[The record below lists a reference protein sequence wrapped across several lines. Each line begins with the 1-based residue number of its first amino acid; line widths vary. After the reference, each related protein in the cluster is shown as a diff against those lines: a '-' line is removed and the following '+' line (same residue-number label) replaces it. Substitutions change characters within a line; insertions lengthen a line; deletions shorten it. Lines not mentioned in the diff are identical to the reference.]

1 MRNYPTLSILLFLLA
16 GCSLFEPLGGESPVK
31 GEFSSLS
38 SDPRVLYKD
47 GALEYA
53 KLVAKEL
60 DESIKLV
67 EKAHGERFSKN
78 VFVHVCDTPNCFS
91 NYTGK
96 HPLITAA
103 VSEYGLFLS
112 PRAFSEN
119 QHQPYLAHELSHLH
133 LFQQISILRALYI
146 PQWFHDG
153 VATFAANG
161 GGGHLVSK
169 AQALESIKANRNIV
183 PIDSAGLFGKGGTYS
198 NRWPLSHKASKDN
211 KLQQHMNYRQSSVF
225 VEFLSTEGRIH
236 KMLRYIESGK
246 SFKKAFQAVYH
257 GSPSDLWS
265 EFRASHLP

>member
-1 MRNYPTLSILLFLLA
+1 MRNYLILSVLLFLLV
-16 GCSLFEPLGGESPVK
+16 GCSLFEPLDGESPVK
-31 GEFSSLS
+31 SEFSSLS
-38 SDPRVLYKD
+38 SDPRVLYKED
-47 GALEYA
+47 AVEYA

-67 EKAHGERFSKN
+67 EKTHGESFSKN
-78 VFVHVCDTPNCFS
+78 VFVHVCDTPDCFS

-96 HPLITAA
+96 HPLIAAA

-119 QHQPYLAHELSHLH
+119 QHQLYLAHELSHLH

-153 VATFAANG
+153 VATFASNG

-169 AQALESIKANRNIV
+169 AQVLESIKANKNVV
-183 PIDSAGLFGKGGTYS
+183 PIDSAGLFGKGGTFS
-198 NRWPLSHKASKDN
+198 NRWPLNYKASKDN
-211 KLQQHMNYRQSSVF
+211 KLQQHMNYRQSAMF
-225 VEFLSTEGRIH
+225 VAFLSTEGRIH
-236 KMLRYIESGK
+236 KVLRYIESGK
-246 SFKKAFQAVYH
+246 SFKKAFHAVYH

-265 EFRASHLP
+265 EYRASIIP